1 MILQLNPSLPVE
13 TKAGKGQ
20 AVALID
26 YSPEHDLYWVVFLD
40 HNREC
45 WTFNNKDIRAQSNFT
60 LGRQSAYHPLP
71 PEQHPHLKDVAHAPS
86 TTIAHPAS
94 TETSGAV

>member
-1 MILQLNPSLPVE
+1 MILQLNPSIPVE
-13 TKAGKGQ
+13 TLSGKGQ

-45 WTFNNKDIRAQSNFT
+45 WTFQNKDIRGQENFS
-60 LGRQSAYHPLP
+60 LGRSAESHAARHLFRKIFQEQSKKTLIVID
-71 PEQHPHLKDVAHAPS
+71 KDFK
-86 TTIAHPAS
+86 IDFNLL
-94 TETSGAV
+94 

>member
-1 MILQLNPSLPVE
+1 MILQLNPSIPVQ
-13 TKAGKGQ
+13 TLNGKGQ

-45 WTFNNKDIRAQSNFT
+45 WTFQNKDILA
-60 LGRQSAYHPLP
+60 
-71 PEQHPHLKDVAHAPS
+71 
-86 TTIAHPAS
+86 
-94 TETSGAV
+94 

>member
-1 MILQLNPSLPVE
+1 MILQLNPSIPVE
-13 TKAGKGQ
+13 TLSGKGQ

-45 WTFNNKDIRAQSNFT
+45 WTFQNKDIRGQENFS
-60 LGRQSAYHPLP
+60 LGRSAESHINSRRPPLIP
-71 PEQHPHLKDVAHAPS
+71 KDF
-86 TTIAHPAS
+86 
-94 TETSGAV
+94 SGAV